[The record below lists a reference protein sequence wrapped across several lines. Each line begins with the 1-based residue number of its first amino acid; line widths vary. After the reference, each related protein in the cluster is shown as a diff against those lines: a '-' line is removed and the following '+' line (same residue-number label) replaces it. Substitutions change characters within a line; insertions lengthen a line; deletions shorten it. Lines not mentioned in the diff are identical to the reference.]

1 MSPAD
6 EEMDEEPR
14 GPNYHEVKFA
24 GFGGQGII
32 LAGLICGKAASL
44 FDNKNAVLTESYGP
58 EARGGAC
65 SASVI
70 VSTSKIFYPH
80 VSRPDT
86 MTIMSQEAFKTY
98 GPSLAENGLLI
109 VDSDLVTI
117 APGDIKPGTKL
128 YRVPFTRLS
137 EEVGKRIVA
146 NIVMLGAFT
155 ALGEAV
161 SIEAMKKSIL
171 ATVPKGTEDLNLRAF
186 QKGYDAAKALM

>member
-1 MSPAD
+1 MSEQD
-6 EEMDEEPR
+6 MVEEPR
-14 GPNYHEVKFA
+14 GPNYREVKFA

-44 FDNKNAVLTESYGP
+44 YDKKNAVLTESYGP

-70 VSTSKIFYPH
+70 ISASKIYYPH

-98 GPSLAENGLLI
+98 GPSITDDGLMI
-109 VDSDLVTI
+109 IDSDLVT
-117 APGDIKPGTKL
+117 AGPSDVKSGVKL
-128 YRVPFTRLS
+128 YKVPFTRLS

-146 NIVMLGAFT
+146 NIVMLGAFS
-155 ALGEAV
+155 ALAGAV
-161 SIEAMKKSIL
+161 TSEAMKKSIL
-171 ATVPKGTEDLNLRAF
+171 ATVPKGTEELNMKAF
-186 QKGYDAAKALM
+186 QKGYDAAKALI